1 MHTGASRIGR
11 NNNKKNTL
19 GRLRDVPAAPPP
31 QGWTTRASGL
41 KGNRWTFPLCRA
53 LCRNPATSRQGF
65 PSRCASLPCGRGW
78 ESRVEIWPPG
88 W

>member
-19 GRLRDVPAAPPP
+19 ERLRDAPAAPPP

-53 LCRNPATSRQGF
+53 LCHNPAIPTRGKGFHRVALRFLADVAGNQG
-65 PSRCASLPCGRGW
+65 
-78 ESRVEIWPPG
+78 
-88 W
+88 